1 MIRRAAAVLLV
12 AVILGVPG
20 PILAASFSPYPDDV
34 SGPTAKKIAVHLRTV
49 QLQVFRHE
57 GDQLTDGTVIGP
69 GTDNDRSGIL
79 FRRAEV
85 SVAGRVASPV
95 RYLLVADLSDS
106 DPLIRD
112 AMIDIGTSPVLTL
125 RVGQF
130 RIPFGIET
138 QLPPSNLPFI
148 NRMLMTLPGEQPDE
162 IAGVLQE
169 WDGGA
174 EVFGEPI
181 SGPLNASYAFARVNG
196 NGLTSVPDASPAS
209 DYIGRLGLRLV
220 GYQVGMSWYR
230 GRRQNAS
237 FADVSRNRAG
247 WDLEINPN
255 PLKALLIRG
264 ELIHGHDGSIAHR
277 SWYLLASYTIADR
290 WTPAMR
296 HERVDPDRSAGAD
309 AISRTTLG
317 VSSRLANSTTLSVNY
332 EFRTDDAH
340 AGVGNLAVAQLQVS
354 F

>member
-1 MIRRAAAVLLV
+1 MWLGAMVLG
-12 AVILGVPG
+12 APG
-20 PILAASFSPYPDDV
+20 PLSATSFSPYPDDV
-34 SGPTAKKIAVHLRTV
+34 SGLAAKKIAVHLRAL
-49 QLQVFRHE
+49 QLQVFRHH
-57 GDQLTDGTVIGP
+57 GDQLTDGTAIGP
-69 GTDNDRSGIL
+69 GTDTDRTGL
-79 FRRAEV
+79 LWRRAEV
-85 SVAGRVASPV
+85 SVSGRVASPL

-112 AMIDIGTSPVLTL
+112 AMIDVGTSPVFTL

-169 WDGGA
+169 WDRGMEA
-174 EVFGEPI
+174 LGEPI
-181 SGPLNASYAFARVNG
+181 SGPLNVSYAFARVNG
-196 NGLTSVPDASPAS
+196 NGLTSIPDAGSAS
-209 DYIGRLGLRLV
+209 DYIGRFGLRLA
-220 GYQVGMSWYR
+220 GYQIGMSWYR
-230 GRRQNAS
+230 GRRQGAS
-237 FADVSRNRAG
+237 LADVSRNRAG

-277 SWYLLASYTIADR
+277 GWYVLASYTIADR
-290 WTPAMR
+290 WTPAIR
-296 HERVDPDRSAGAD
+296 LERLDSDRVAGND
-309 AISRTTLG
+309 AVSRTTLG
-317 VSSRLANSTTLSVNY
+317 LSYRLVDSATLSVNY

-340 AGVGNLAVAQLQVS
+340 PGVGNLAVAQLQLR